1 MPSWE
6 RCIAVEDR
14 PSWPLGGYRRLLFDC
29 FPGIAA
35 LLMLGWLAQIQNL
48 RTNDHIIP
56 GGFKQTDSWG
66 SSVASAAGLPS
77 FMVSNSVTPSSR
89 ADARAPFNLALEE
102 NGGLVERITGDD
114 VFGQPLVDG
123 NTQTVCWVHAP
134 VKAPSEIVLS
144 FYKRQTASIESVVI
158 SVPDPVG
165 PQAQQIGAHLVSVPK
180 DIEIWASTKTGDSNY
195 QKIGSIS
202 FASAPAT
209 QTISVSGIEA
219 RFLKIKVLSAQRN
232 PFEEMGVGI
241 SEVQVFESRRPGY
254 VPLRDRNPDLATW
267 KDTPRYAAQRGIN
280 WLQPAT
286 VRWQRDKKCFG
297 CHIQAQTVMGLAIAR
312 DNSYVVNDD
321 IIKQLSEFTQTQQQ
335 PNGAYIREPNEPS
348 TQFAAMGLAY
358 YDEAST
364 IKRDPTLLKT
374 TEWLLARQKATGD
387 MPYGEFGCRGDAV
400 VQGPIMATSNT
411 LLAFRRAYAET
422 DDSRYKQ
429 AADRALSWIESA
441 QPVSTQDEVFKILTL
456 VRFGGIDQKPAVQ
469 SLAERLIG
477 EERSGGGWRECPD
490 HADLQAPNPFSTGQV
505 LYAFKQA
512 GVSVSSS
519 PFIKGVKYLMSIQQ
533 PDGSWK
539 VEPHAL
545 HGQGAPYAP
554 SMWAIIGLAGSFGDI
569 KTAGLQI
576 VAETDPAKAAA
587 AHNIEII
594 LDCSGSMLSPLG
606 KSTRIATARDVLRDV
621 LAKIPDDFN
630 VGLRVYAHRYP
641 WKDMQHS
648 CTDTELLLPIQKLD
662 RQRILS
668 TVDNLIPKGDTPLV
682 FSVRQTPADLKAVGG
697 GSVIVITDGQ
707 ETCHGDPV
715 KAVAELKAA
724 GIPVTLNIVGFT
736 LKGQEKESVERLM
749 RPFAEATGGR
759 YYYAEDGRAL
769 ANALSMAALSKF
781 PYEVFDAK
789 GQQVAKGQAGVL
801 SESLPPGS
809 YKVVVH
815 AGTQEVAQNVMLK
828 ADTDTVLKVVHRGN
842 QFALELEKR

>member
-1 MPSWE
+1 MCKRVHWNKWTWAMHVFLWLVAGLSITGLFASE
-6 RCIAVEDR
+6 SLR
-14 PSWPLGGYRRLLFDC
+14 PFPAFDLTAPLAH
-29 FPGIAA
+29 GIATV
-35 LLMLGWLAQIQNL
+35 L
-48 RTNDHIIP
+48 T
-56 GGFKQTDSWG
+56 
-66 SSVASAAGLPS
+66 
-77 FMVSNSVTPSSR
+77 TPTPETES
-89 ADARAPFNLALEE
+89 PNFNLALEE

-123 NTQTVCWVHAP
+123 NPQTVCWVHAP
-134 VKAPSEIVLS
+134 IKEPSEIVLS

-158 SVPDPVG
+158 SVPDPMG
-165 PQAQQIGAHLVSVPK
+165 PQAQQIGTHLVSVPK
-180 DIEIWASTKTGDSNY
+180 DIEIWASTRIGGSDY
-195 QKIGSIS
+195 RKIGSTS

-209 QTISVSGIEA
+209 QTISLAGIEA
-219 RFLKIKVLSAQRN
+219 RFLKVRLLSAQRN
-232 PFEEMGVGI
+232 PFEEMGIGI

-254 VPLRDRNPDLATW
+254 APLRDRNPDLVTW
-267 KDTPRYAAQRGIN
+267 KETPRYAAQRGIN
-280 WLQPAT
+280 WLQPRT
-286 VRWQRDKKCFG
+286 LRWQRSNKCFG
-297 CHIQAQTVMGLAIAR
+297 CHIQAQTVMGLAVAR
-312 DNSYVVNDD
+312 NNSYVVNDD
-321 IIKQLSEFTQTQQQ
+321 VIKQLSEFTQTQQQ
-335 PNGAYIREPNEPS
+335 PSGAYIREPNEPS

-358 YDEAST
+358 YDEFSAM
-364 IKRDPTLLKT
+364 KRNPILLRT

-387 MPYGEFGCRGDAV
+387 MPYGDFGCRGDAV

-411 LLAFRRAYAET
+411 LLAFKRAYAET
-422 DDSRYKQ
+422 NDSRYKQ

-441 QPVSTQDEVFKILTL
+441 KPVSTQDEVFKILTL
-456 VRFGGIDQKPAVQ
+456 VKFGGVDQKPAVE
-469 SLAERLIG
+469 SLVERLIA
-477 EERSGGGWRECPD
+477 EERPSGGWRECPD
-490 HADLQAPNPFSTGQV
+490 HADLQEPNPFSTGQV

-539 VEPHAL
+539 VEPRAL

-554 SMWAIIGLAGSFGDI
+554 SMWAIIGLAGSFGDTR
-569 KTAGLQI
+569 TAGLQI
-576 VAETDPAKAAA
+576 VAETDRARAVA

-606 KSTRIATARDVLRDV
+606 KSTRIATARSVLRDV

-662 RQRILS
+662 RQKILS
-668 TVDNLIPKGDTPLV
+668 AVDNLTPKGDTPLV
-682 FSVRQTPADLKAVGG
+682 YSVQQTPADLKAVGG

-707 ETCHGDPV
+707 ETCHGDPTN
-715 KAVAELKAA
+715 AVAELKKA

-736 LKGQEKESVERLM
+736 LTGREKESVERLM
-749 RPFAEATGGR
+749 RPFAEATGGH

-769 ANALSMAALSKF
+769 ANALSMAALNKF
-781 PYEVFDAK
+781 PYEVFDPK

-801 SESLPPGS
+801 SESLRPGS
-809 YKVVVH
+809 YRVVVH
-815 AGTQEVAQNVMLK
+815 AGTQQLSETVALK
-828 ADTDTVLKVVHRGN
+828 ADTNTVLQIVPNGSE
-842 QFALELEKR
+842 FALRRESAQAP